1 MSKRVNNNYS
11 GLKNVTSTPRRHN
24 KQKSDM
30 PMNPKK
36 LFLNS
41 TEIKNDNYSHNNI
54 AKKITQCETVS
65 LEQKEPSSK
74 TPKEILSF
82 LLKNSIG
89 KSLMK
94 LEANTKE
101 QEDTLKFIGKNFLSF
116 EKNILTLKVGVEKKK
131 KEDAKKKKLSE
142 KKRSKTV
149 QSNRRF
155 QREYTTVN
163 LGKNNKNNNLYL
175 KTDSTFLKRKN
186 DNLMDTTKIRSKT
199 MRPSKSSNLFKSKK
213 SNDLMMTPKKSN
225 MKIIKNNENQ
235 KGEETSRTTTKD
247 NNNDNDNNMSQ
258 RQPLRSKSRK
268 RTSIANK
275 EREKSR
281 KSISRSKSKRK
292 SISDKNKMSDEKNK
306 IKNNI
311 NNLKVE
317 TERDDSPKII
327 RKEPEISN
335 KDKSNNNIEKKEEES
350 HNYKNVLK
358 DLEDYN
364 KKKPKL
370 EEEKDSYRALRV
382 RSRSKNRDRRI
393 GGESNIDKE
402 IKGSLIDVKHMIEGV
417 SDVIDKIESDRK
429 SRDKRKNDIINK
441 DKIND
446 DEKNKNN
453 FSIKQSI
460 KFGKE
465 SQIMNDEIINTITN
479 DKNIM
484 SNSILENNFNF
495 LNKNDEL
502 NDIKNDKNMFPIPES
517 DNDLFDSQIQIS
529 KSKLVT
535 SNNNNDKTNDNN
547 CNSDIN
553 NFIVKDG
560 DIIDNNHD
568 KKNIDNINYNDNN
581 NDNNKEN
588 NMNDNTNNNNDDKCI
603 DINNNKDD
611 NIDNNNNIMNNNNNL
626 ENLPDKNNLKKE
638 VENKINEE
646 EKIESQKEIKEE
658 TITEKEQKPDNQHSI
673 LSQSAIILSEKYI
686 LISRDPNAPF
696 TVENIL
702 KFDKTEC
709 LRIIDFLNFQEKM
722 EFTGINHGF
731 IMERINILNNKKEEI
746 IKSIDLSPNETINDL
761 ITKTRLKYSN
771 DELSQSFSN
780 FQIARGGSKAVELLN
795 NDLYSNIFKKSLT
808 NKKIDEIC
816 IVYRVLLTLFGEY
829 KICSISENKLF
840 WTKCT
845 EYMNENSEGKIG
857 TFILKKF
864 NEITFEHKKI
874 VLINKLLSAIKNNFN
889 ASYFS
894 KICGTT
900 GLLIFII
907 RDALEYCGVIINEK
921 KTQPARILDN
931 LLYYKN
937 CIDTLTN
944 FADSL
949 STFKTYKIR
958 EKNQ

>member
-11 GLKNVTSTPRRHN
+11 GFKNVTSTPRRNN
-24 KQKSDM
+24 KQKSDISI
-30 PMNPKK
+30 NPNN
-36 LFLNS
+36 LFQNS
-41 TEIKNDNYSHNNI
+41 KELKNNNYSHNNT
-54 AKKITQCETVS
+54 ARKVTLCETAS
-65 LEQKEPSSK
+65 LEQKEPINK
-74 TPKEILSF
+74 TPKELLSF

-101 QEDTLKFIGKNFLSF
+101 QEDTLKFIGKNFLAF

-149 QSNRRF
+149 QSNRRL
-155 QREYTTVN
+155 QREYTIVN

-186 DNLMDTTKIRSKT
+186 DNLMDTPKLRSKT
-199 MRPSKSSNLFKSKK
+199 MRTSKSSYMLKSKK
-213 SNDLMMTPKKSN
+213 TNDLISTPKKSN
-225 MKIIKNNENQ
+225 MKIIKNNEN
-235 KGEETSRTTTKD
+235 KKEEETSRTTTKD
-247 NNNDNDNNMSQ
+247 NDIENDISQ

-281 KSISRSKSKRK
+281 KSISKRK
-292 SISDKNKMSDEKNK
+292 SISNKNKMTDEKNE

-317 TERDDSPKII
+317 SERDDSPKII
-327 RKEPEISN
+327 KKEPEISKKVKFNDIDTNEN
-335 KDKSNNNIEKKEEES
+335 KKKDEES
-350 HNYKNVLK
+350 YNLKNVLK
-358 DLEDYN
+358 ELEDN
-364 KKKPKL
+364 NRMKPKI
-370 EEEKDSYRALRV
+370 EEEKDTYKALRL

-393 GGESNIDKE
+393 GESNIDKE
-402 IKGSLIDVKHMIEGV
+402 IKGSLIDVKHMLEGV

-441 DKIND
+441 AKIND

-453 FSIKQSI
+453 ENNFSLKQSI
-460 KFGKE
+460 IKFE
-465 SQIMNDEIINTITN
+465 RENQIMNDEIINTITN

-484 SNSILENNFNF
+484 SNSILENNLNF

-502 NDIKNDKNMFPIPES
+502 NDIENNKKMFPIPES
-517 DNDLFDSQIQIS
+517 ENDLFDSQIQIS
-529 KSKLVT
+529 NSKLVT
-535 SNNNNDKTNDNN
+535 SNNNNDKTNVNN
-547 CNSDIN
+547 CKSDIN
-553 NFIVKDG
+553 NFIVKD
-560 DIIDNNHD
+560 INNNHEI
-568 KKNIDNINYNDNN
+568 KNNI
-581 NDNNKEN
+581 
-588 NMNDNTNNNNDDKCI
+588 NDDKKKNDIVNKNSENINDGKCSV
-603 DINNNKDD
+603 INNKKDE
-611 NIDNNNNIMNNNNNL
+611 NIDNNKVINNNNINNDKKENL
-626 ENLPDKNNLKKE
+626 ENLTDNNNLKKE
-638 VENKINEE
+638 ETMINGE
-646 EKIESQKEIKEE
+646 EKIKIQKEIKEE
-658 TITEKEQKPDNQHSI
+658 TIAEKEENQQI
-673 LSQSAIILSEKYI
+673 LSQSAILSEQYI
-686 LISRDPNAPF
+686 LISRDPNSPF
-696 TVENIL
+696 TIENAL
-702 KFDKTEC
+702 KFEKTEC
-709 LRIIDFLNFQEKM
+709 LGIIDFLNFQEKM

-746 IKSIDLSPNETINDL
+746 IKSIGLSPNETINDL
-761 ITKTRLKYSN
+761 INEIRLKYKN

-780 FQIARGGSKAVELLN
+780 YQINKGGSKAVELLN
-795 NDLYSNIFKKSLT
+795 NDLYSNIFKKSLSD
-808 NKKIDEIC
+808 KKIDEIC
-816 IVYRVLLTLFGEY
+816 IVYRVLLALFGEY
-829 KICSISENKLF
+829 KICSISSNKLF

-845 EYMNENSEGKIG
+845 EYINEYSEGKIG

-874 VLINKLLSAIKNNFN
+874 VLINKLLSGIKNNFN

-921 KTQPARILDN
+921 KTQHARMLDN
-931 LLYYKN
+931 LLYYKEVV
-937 CIDTLTN
+937 DTLTN
-944 FADSL
+944 FTDSL
-949 STFKTYKIR
+949 STFKTYKTR

>member
-11 GLKNVTSTPRRHN
+11 GFKNVTSTPRRNN
-24 KQKSDM
+24 KQKSDISI
-30 PMNPKK
+30 NPNN
-36 LFLNS
+36 LFQNS
-41 TEIKNDNYSHNNI
+41 KELKNNNYSHNST
-54 AKKITQCETVS
+54 ARKVTLCETAS
-65 LEQKEPSSK
+65 LEQKEPINK
-74 TPKEILSF
+74 TPKELLSF

-101 QEDTLKFIGKNFLSF
+101 QEDTLKFIGKNFLAF
-116 EKNILTLKVGVEKKK
+116 EKNILTLKVGIEKKK

-149 QSNRRF
+149 QSNRRL

-186 DNLMDTTKIRSKT
+186 DNLMDTPKLRSKT
-199 MRPSKSSNLFKSKK
+199 MRTSKSSYMLKSKK
-213 SNDLMMTPKKSN
+213 TNDLISTPKKSN
-225 MKIIKNNENQ
+225 MKIIKNNENK

-247 NNNDNDNNMSQ
+247 NDNDIENDISQ

-292 SISDKNKMSDEKNK
+292 SINNKNKMTDEKNE

-317 TERDDSPKII
+317 SERDDSPKII
-327 RKEPEISN
+327 KKEPEISKKVKFNDIDTNEN
-335 KDKSNNNIEKKEEES
+335 KKKDEES
-350 HNYKNVLK
+350 YNLKNVLK
-358 DLEDYN
+358 ELEDN
-364 KKKPKL
+364 NRRKPKI
-370 EEEKDSYRALRV
+370 EEEKDTYKALRL

-393 GGESNIDKE
+393 GESNIDKE
-402 IKGSLIDVKHMIEGV
+402 IKGSLIDVKHMLEGV

-441 DKIND
+441 VKIND

-453 FSIKQSI
+453 ENNFSLKQSI
-460 KFGKE
+460 IKFEKE
-465 SQIMNDEIINTITN
+465 NQIMNDEIINTITN
-479 DKNIM
+479 DKNII
-484 SNSILENNFNF
+484 SNSILENNLNF

-502 NDIKNDKNMFPIPES
+502 NDIENNKKMFPIPES
-517 DNDLFDSQIQIS
+517 ENDLFDSQIQIS
-529 KSKLVT
+529 NSKLVT
-535 SNNNNDKTNDNN
+535 SNNNNDKTNVNN
-547 CNSDIN
+547 CKSDIN
-553 NFIVKDG
+553 NFIIKDINNNHEIKNNINDDKNND
-560 DIIDNNHD
+560 DIVNKNSENINDGKYSVINNKKNENIDNN
-568 KKNIDNINYNDNN
+568 KVIN
-581 NDNNKEN
+581 NDNNI
-588 NMNDNTNNNNDDKCI
+588 NNDK
-603 DINNNKDD
+603 KE
-611 NIDNNNNIMNNNNNL
+611 NL
-626 ENLPDKNNLKKE
+626 ENLTDNNNLKKE
-638 VENKINEE
+638 ETMINGE
-646 EKIESQKEIKEE
+646 EKIKIQKEIKEE
-658 TITEKEQKPDNQHSI
+658 TIAEKEDNQQI
-673 LSQSAIILSEKYI
+673 LSQSAILSEKYI
-686 LISRDPNAPF
+686 LISRDPNSPF
-696 TVENIL
+696 TIENAL
-702 KFDKTEC
+702 KFEKTEC
-709 LRIIDFLNFQEKM
+709 LGIIDFLNFQEKM

-746 IKSIDLSPNETINDL
+746 IKSIGLSPNETINDL
-761 ITKTRLKYSN
+761 INEIRLKYKN

-780 FQIARGGSKAVELLN
+780 YQINKGGSKAVELLN
-795 NDLYSNIFKKSLT
+795 NDLYSNIFKKSLSD
-808 NKKIDEIC
+808 KKIDEIC
-816 IVYRVLLTLFGEY
+816 IVYRVLLALFGEY
-829 KICSISENKLF
+829 KICSISSNKLF

-845 EYMNENSEGKIG
+845 EYINEYSEGKIG

-874 VLINKLLSAIKNNFN
+874 VLINKLLSGIKNNFN

-921 KTQPARILDN
+921 KTQHARMLDN
-931 LLYYKN
+931 LLYYKEVV
-937 CIDTLTN
+937 DTLTN
-944 FADSL
+944 FTDSL
-949 STFKTYKIR
+949 STFKTYKTR
-958 EKNQ
+958 DKNQ